1 MTQYTLPADKITPPK
16 KCAARPR
23 LQLLPCVRN
32 RAPRSCT
39 ERIAPCT
46 SAYRAAFHPYCVLA
60 HHERSPEV
68 LVEAAGEEDC
78 VVSFRMHFV
87 KIFMARLDLELHGL
101 FGLQDEVER
110 EEVAGWRL
118 ESTASCEA
126 GGPEPPG
133 GAGGQGG
140 IPLLPTTLATST
152 RKTIR
157 LNQVV

>member
-1 MTQYTLPADKITPPK
+1 MCSKTKI
-16 KCAARPR
+16 AAPS
-23 LQLLPCVRN
+23 CVRN
-32 RAPRSCT
+32 RARRSCT

-46 SAYRAAFHPYCVLA
+46 SAYHAAFHPYCVLA
-60 HHERSPEV
+60 NHERSPEV

-87 KIFMARLDLELHGL
+87 EIFMARLDLELHGL

-140 IPLLPTTLATST
+140 ASPSYQRPWPPAPGKPSDST
-152 RKTIR
+152 K
-157 LNQVV
+157 

>member
-1 MTQYTLPADKITPPK
+1 MQQDQDCSSLPAY
-16 KCAARPR
+16 A
-23 LQLLPCVRN
+23 
-32 RAPRSCT
+32 T
-39 ERIAPCT
+39 ERRAAAPSALHPAP

>member
-1 MTQYTLPADKITPPK
+1 MCSKTKIAVPSLRTQPSAAQLHRAHCTLHE
-16 KCAARPR
+16 RLPR
-23 LQLLPCVRN
+23 RLSPILC
-32 RAPRSCT
+32 S
-39 ERIAPCT
+39 I
-46 SAYRAAFHPYCVLA
+46 LA
-60 HHERSPEV
+60 NHERSPEV

-87 KIFMARLDLELHGL
+87 EIFMARLDLELHGL

-118 ESTASCEA
+118 DSTASCEA